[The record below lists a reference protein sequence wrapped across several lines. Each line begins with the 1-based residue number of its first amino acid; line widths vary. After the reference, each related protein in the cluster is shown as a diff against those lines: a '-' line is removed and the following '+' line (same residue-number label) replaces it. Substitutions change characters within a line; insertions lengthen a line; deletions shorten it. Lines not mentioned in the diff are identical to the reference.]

1 MSTNNDQLTLSNLF
15 DVRDRVAVVTGGA
28 SGIGLMCAQAL
39 AVNGAKVYI
48 VGRTKEK
55 LEKTVEVH
63 GKDIAGQLIPI
74 VADISEK
81 SELERLVKEIEAKE
95 KCICV
100 LINNAG
106 ISGTDEG
113 PQSKNASGGSE
124 GKPEGENAV
133 ELKKN
138 LWQGDDDFDT
148 WTDIYRVNAAGM
160 YFTSVAFLPL
170 LEAASVH
177 HKGYSG
183 TIINIT
189 SISGITKQAQNHF
202 AYNSSKGAAIHLNEM
217 LATELANNG
226 IKIRVNSI
234 APGVY
239 PSEMT
244 AKESKDENNKSE
256 LKKEDFQDIPA
267 KRPGHDRD
275 MANAVLFM
283 VTNQYLN
290 GVTVPVDGGWL
301 LVN

>member
-1 MSTNNDQLTLSNLF
+1 MSTTNDQLTLSKLF
-15 DVRDRVAVVTGGA
+15 DVKDRVAVVTGG
-28 SGIGLMCAQAL
+28 STGIGLMCAQAL

-48 VGRTKEK
+48 VGRTKER
-55 LEKTVEVH
+55 LDNTVETH
-63 GKDIAGQLIPI
+63 GKGISGQLIPI
-74 VADISEK
+74 VADVTKK
-81 SELERLVKEIEAKE
+81 SEIERLVKEIEAKE

-113 PQSKNASGGSE
+113 PQSNNASGGSE
-124 GKPEGENAV
+124 GKPEGGSAA

-138 LWQGDDDFDT
+138 LWESDDDFDT
-148 WTDIYRVNAAGM
+148 WTDIYRVNAAGI

-170 LEAASVH
+170 LESASKH

-202 AYNSSKGAAIHLNEM
+202 AYNSSKGAVIHLNEM

-226 IKIRVNSI
+226 VKIRVNSI

-244 AKESKDENNKSE
+244 AKSSNDENKSE
-256 LKKEDFQDIPA
+256 LKKEDFQGIPA
-267 KRPGHDRD
+267 QRPGHDRD

-301 LVN
+301 LVI